1 MKLKDAIEEWL
12 YDLELKSVS
21 KETIRA
27 YKNNVNIF
35 NDFIN
40 DKKEVEYINLSDI
53 KAYVKTNKDRGL
65 KTKAIN
71 ANISSLRNFFN
82 YYIEECIYNKQ
93 NPCYSI
99 KLQKI

>member
-35 NDFIN
+35 NDLLMI
-40 DKKEVEYINLSDI
+40 KKKLSI
-53 KAYVKTNKDRGL
+53 
-65 KTKAIN
+65 
-71 ANISSLRNFFN
+71 
-82 YYIEECIYNKQ
+82 
-93 NPCYSI
+93 
-99 KLQKI
+99 